1 MKYTFESPSCC
12 VDPRHAR
19 ISVWW
24 WKGQSS
30 QTLGCLLWCKRECLM
45 RRVAQAHGEVA
56 WMLGAMLVW
65 CFALACCVQL
75 FSDKKVDQKR
85 ENKFLN
91 FLMAAFCAARLITY
105 KDAFTGN
112 FPESNNLYGLDP
124 TCGRICRS
132 AQFVEACV
140 AAPLWV
146 LGFSGAFSWQSIF
159 LHFLYGIV

>member
-1 MKYTFESPSCC
+1 M
-12 VDPRHAR
+12 
-19 ISVWW
+19 
-24 WKGQSS
+24 
-30 QTLGCLLWCKRECLM
+30 
-45 RRVAQAHGEVA
+45 
-56 WMLGAMLVW
+56 
-65 CFALACCVQL
+65 QL

-146 LGFSGAFSWQSIF
+146 SVVSLAACVANPKPYINATAWFQRCIF
-159 LHFLYGIV
+159 MAKHFPTFLIWYSLRLFLPIAELCDYNQIFFLEFFPFV